1 MGGGA
6 LLDLG
11 CYPISA
17 YLNLF
22 NLNLK
27 IFHSRLNTDQS
38 FKVDTSGLAILKNN
52 NILFKLNWGLGFE
65 YQNNCRILGEKG
77 YIDVNPFFSKPI
89 DHQTKIKIFKK
100 NIVKEIKTKKT
111 NQFVEM
117 LDYFSNIIKDEK
129 KIEDQYKVCLD
140 QSKLMENIRN

>member
-27 IFHSRLNTDQS
+27 IFYSHLNTESS
-38 FKVDTSGLAILKNN
+38 FKVDTSGLVFIKKNDL
-52 NILFKLNWGLGFE
+52 LFKLNWGLGFA
-65 YQNNCRILGEKG
+65 YQNNCKIFGKKG
-77 YIDVNPFFSKPI
+77 SIDASPFFSKPI
-89 DHQTKIKIFKK
+89 NNQTDIKIYKK
-100 NIVKEIKTKKT
+100 NSVKEIKVEKS
-111 NQFVEM
+111 NHFVEM
-117 LDYFSNIIKDEK
+117 LDSFSNIIKDEK
-129 KIEDQYKVCLD
+129 KINDQYRICLN
-140 QSKLMENIRN
+140 QSKLMENVRN